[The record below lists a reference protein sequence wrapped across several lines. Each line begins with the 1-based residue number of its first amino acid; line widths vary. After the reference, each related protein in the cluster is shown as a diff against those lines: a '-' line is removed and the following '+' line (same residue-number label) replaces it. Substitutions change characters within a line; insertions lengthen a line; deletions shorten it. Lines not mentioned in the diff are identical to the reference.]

1 MLQHPPAACQH
12 ACDARYTGIRFLEA
26 ALPRLGSVSVAPV
39 PEPTTRAARK
49 ERTRRTLL
57 DAALTLAADRSF
69 STVSLREVAREAGIV
84 PTAFYRHFASMDEL
98 GVTLAADTMRVLRQV
113 LRDARRARS
122 AGDNARA
129 SLAVLVEQI
138 RAHEASF
145 RFLAR
150 ERHGG
155 SPEVSRA
162 VNDELRLLTGE
173 LALDLG
179 GMPGLD
185 GWSDDDLEMAAAL
198 LVVAL
203 LEVAVELLAVETPGG
218 PDEAA
223 VITRGEKQMRLII
236 LGMGAWKPTHE

>member
-1 MLQHPPAACQH
+1 M
-12 ACDARYTGIRFLEA
+12 CDRRYTDIRFPEA
-26 ALPRLGSVSVAPV
+26 ALPRLESVSVAPVPV

-49 ERTRRTLL
+49 ERTRRALL
-57 DAALTLAADRSF
+57 DAALELSADRNF
-69 STVSLREVAREAGIV
+69 SAVSLREVAREAGIV

-98 GVTLAADTMRVLRQV
+98 GVTLAADTMGVLRQV

-138 RAHEASF
+138 RAHKSSF

-150 ERHGG
+150 ERYGG
-155 SPEVSRA
+155 LSEVSRA
-162 VNDELRLLTGE
+162 VNDQLRLLTGE
-173 LALDLG
+173 LAHDLS
-179 GMPGLD
+179 GMPGLGD
-185 GWSDDDLEMAAAL
+185 WADDDLEMAASL

-203 LEVAVELLAVETPGG
+203 LEVAVELVTVETPGG

-236 LGMGAWKPTHE
+236 LGMGVWKSAHG

>member
-1 MLQHPPAACQH
+1 MSDP
-12 ACDARYTGIRFLEA
+12 RYTDFRFADA
-26 ALPRLGSVSVAPV
+26 ALHRLGSVSVVPV
-39 PEPTTRAARK
+39 PEPATRAARK
-49 ERTRRTLL
+49 ERTRRALL
-57 DAALTLAADRSF
+57 DAALELSADRSF
-69 STVSLREVAREAGIV
+69 STVSLREVARGAGIV

-138 RAHEASF
+138 RTHEASF

-162 VNDELRLLTGE
+162 VNDELHLLTVE
-173 LALDLG
+173 LAVDLG
-179 GMPGLD
+179 SMAGL
-185 GWSDDDLEMAAAL
+185 GEWSDDDLEMAAAL

-203 LEVAVELLAVETPGG
+203 LEVAVDLLAVETGG

-223 VITRGEKQMRLII
+223 VIARGEKQMRLII
-236 LGMGAWKPTHE
+236 LGMGVWKPAHE